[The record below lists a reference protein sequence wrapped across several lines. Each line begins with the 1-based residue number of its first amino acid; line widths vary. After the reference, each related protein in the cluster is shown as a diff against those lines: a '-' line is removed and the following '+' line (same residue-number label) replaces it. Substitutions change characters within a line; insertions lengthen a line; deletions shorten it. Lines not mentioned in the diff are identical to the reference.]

1 MNDKHKHPKG
11 AGKSSFELINT
22 KILADILP
30 VEPGSVVLDLACG
43 RGLYSMF
50 LSGIIGDQGLVYAVD
65 FWQEGIGL
73 LDQEIEA
80 RDITNIKTLILDV
93 TQEIDIDDDS
103 VDVCL
108 VATVLHDFEEI
119 NKAGVVLKKIHRIL
133 KPGGCLAVVEFK
145 KIEGPPGPPM
155 EIRLS
160 EGEVEKMVARYGFKR
175 ENTADMGQYNYLVTF
190 RSRKN

>member
-119 NKAGVVLKKIHRIL
+119 NKAGVVLKQIHRIL

>member
-1 MNDKHKHPKG
+1 MDDTHKKPKG
-11 AGKSSFELINT
+11 AGKSSFELINA

-43 RGLYSMF
+43 RGIYSLF
-50 LSGIIGDQGLVYAVD
+50 LSGLTGDQGLVYAVD
-65 FWQEGIGL
+65 LWQDGLRL

-80 RDITNIKTLILDV
+80 RDITNIKTLLLDV
-93 TQEIDIDDDS
+93 TQEIDVDDDS

-108 VATVLHDFEEI
+108 VATVLHDFQEI
-119 NKAGVVLKKIHRIL
+119 NRAGAVLEQIHRIL

-155 EIRLS
+155 KIRLS
-160 EGEVEKMVARYGFKR
+160 EGEVDKMVAGYGFER

-190 RSRKN
+190 RSR